1 MANGDTTATV
11 NGVDSELSPSQ
22 LERRQRMLDAALQLA
37 AKGGYEAVQMRDVAD
52 RAEVALG
59 TLYRYFPSKVHLLVT
74 SMLDQLTAL
83 ADRLEKNPPGGD
95 SPADRVINVL
105 SRATRTLQLEPQLTD
120 ALTRSLMS
128 ADASAATEV
137 DAVSAQV
144 SRIIVSAIHGGAD
157 AETTAEDLAIA
168 RVIEQVWMSS
178 ILAWLS
184 GRSSTKQM
192 TDDLEVASRLLLR

>member
-11 NGVDSELSPSQ
+11 NGVDSDLSPSQ